1 MMFRKFIPPKKHSGF
16 RRRLFTPRHRNM
28 VNHAVGHDEPPKQ
41 KSESR
46 EESILAFLGI
56 ACTVL
61 NLLVIIFVY
70 IYTSL

>member
-1 MMFRKFIPPKKHSGF
+1 MLYQAGL
-16 RRRLFTPRHRNM
+16 RRRLFTHHRRM
-28 VNHAVGHDEPPKQ
+28 LQCDSSHEEPQERKN
-41 KSESR
+41 ESR

-56 ACTVL
+56 AGTIL

>member
-1 MMFRKFIPPKKHSGF
+1 MHQESGF
-16 RRRLFTPRHRNM
+16 RRRLLTHHRKMLNYAIGPEEPR
-28 VNHAVGHDEPPKQ
+28 EQ
-41 KSESR
+41 KCESR

-56 ACTVL
+56 AGTIL